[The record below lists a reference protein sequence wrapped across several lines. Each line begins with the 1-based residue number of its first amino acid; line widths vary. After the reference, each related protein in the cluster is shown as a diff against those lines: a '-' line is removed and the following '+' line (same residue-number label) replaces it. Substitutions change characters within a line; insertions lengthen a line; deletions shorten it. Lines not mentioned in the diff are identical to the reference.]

1 MPCALYYNI
10 NINEDRDVAVE
21 ESKRYLEGYYAPQVF
36 SRKAVEGWVACDPPE
51 QCVEQ
56 LQGFVDASASDILL
70 RFPSWDQRPQFRRC
84 VEEVLPHL
92 T

>member
-36 SRKAVEGWVACDPPE
+36 CRKAVEGWVACGPPE

-70 RFPSWDQRPQFRRC
+70 RFPSWDQRTQFRRC
-84 VEEVLPHL
+84 VEGVLPHL